1 LQLPWPF
8 ATICVSPFW
17 QLPKDCLSK
26 PPCLCYTRFMETAMT
41 ISKTTARRFVLGK
54 QGLWPGR
61 RWAGINGTAAAL
73 RAIEMVQMDPLNV
86 VARSHDIVL
95 WSRVSDYR
103 PEFLDSL
110 LYQERQFFDYGGGL
124 FIYPMA
130 ELPYWRLSMK
140 KREEEGRWA
149 LFAADHQ
156 ELLDEVREQLR
167 ACGPLGNRDF
177 VGNER
182 VTNYRGSKDTS
193 LALYYLWLTGEI
205 MIHHRAGFERV
216 YDIRERVAPLAFDY
230 AAPEEEAEHFL
241 AIKSIAFMGLMPE
254 RAWLNNLS
262 GLTGRHITRGAALR
276 WLQELA
282 SSGEIASIAIAGEK
296 ESHLALLSDLP
307 LLSTLESGG
316 IPAIWQPL
324 ETTAG
329 EEAIFLAPL
338 DIVSA
343 RGRSARLF
351 DFEYL
356 WEVYKPASKRRW
368 GYYTLPILYGDRL
381 VARLDPKLDRATAT
395 LLINGFW
402 LEDHAPAAD
411 PVFALAL
418 AHGFVR
424 FSRFLDAPRL
434 NIACIEPAA
443 LRMQVKDAIGGA
455 LEEVI
460 CE

>member
-1 LQLPWPF
+1 
-8 ATICVSPFW
+8 
-17 QLPKDCLSK
+17 
-26 PPCLCYTRFMETAMT
+26 MT
-41 ISKTTARRFVLGK
+41 ISKATARRFVLGK

-61 RWAGINGTAAAL
+61 RWTGLSGAAQAL
-73 RAIEMVQMDPLNV
+73 RSVEMVQMDPLNV

-95 WSRVSDYR
+95 WSRVGDYR
-103 PEFLDSL
+103 PEFLDCL

-124 FIYPMA
+124 FIYPMV

-167 ACGPLGNRDF
+167 QRGPLGNRDF

-193 LALYYLWLTGEI
+193 LALYYLWLTGET
-205 MIHHRAGFERV
+205 MIHHRTGFERV
-216 YDIRERVAPLAFDY
+216 YDLRERVAPPAFDY
-230 AAPEEEAEHFL
+230 AASVEEAEHFL
-241 AIKSIAFMGLMPE
+241 ALKSIAFMGLMPE
-254 RAWLNNLS
+254 RAWLNHLS
-262 GLTGRHITRGAALR
+262 PLIGRHITRGMALH
-276 WLQELA
+276 WLQELV
-282 SSGEIASIAIAGEK
+282 SSGEIASIAISGEK

-307 LLSTLESGG
+307 LLSMLESGA
-316 IPAIWQPL
+316 IPETWQPL
-324 ETTAG
+324 ETTTD
-329 EEAIFLAPL
+329 EEVVFLAPL

-343 RGRSARLF
+343 RGRAARLF

-381 VARLDPKLDRATAT
+381 VARLDPKLDRASAT
-395 LLINGFW
+395 LLLNGFW

-411 PVFALAL
+411 SAFALAL
-418 AHGFVR
+418 ARGLVR
-424 FSRFLDAPRL
+424 FARFLDAPSL

-443 LRMQVKDAIGGA
+443 LRMQVKEAIGGV
-455 LEEVI
+455 LEQVI